1 MAQRSM
7 APGLRRRQL
16 HRVPAPHSP
25 VLVETLWIREGPG
38 AWVRGGTE
46 PAMGGGGG
54 TEPATAVRAAAGL
67 RCQHRCCGPTTQA
80 RRSASRRVG
89 RSWASPQ
96 RQPPH
101 TLPKGRHRCARA
113 PPLRLLVAEGQTEP
127 EWPTAARGRRQ
138 PEASHGGRLHRK
150 PCLCRAAGLG
160 CPPGVGTVAR
170 PRSWL
175 LPDLTPPG
183 QVPSP
188 APQPVSPLD
197 SGVQMQSG
205 RWVARC
211 SHAALHH
218 EESILTAHW
227 FPGA

>member
-1 MAQRSM
+1 MLRGPRGPAVDGSGSPEEAAPQGARST
-7 APGLRRRQL
+7 Q
-16 HRVPAPHSP
+16 
-25 VLVETLWIREGPG
+25 PG
-38 AWVRGGTE
+38 AHGDPLDPRGAGSLGE
-46 PAMGGGGG
+46 GGHGASHGGGGDG
-54 TEPATAVRAAAGL
+54 AGHSSAGRSRAPVPAQVLWPHDTGEKVSEPASREELGQPTAAA
-67 RCQHRCCGPTTQA
+67 
-80 RRSASRRVG
+80 
-89 RSWASPQ
+89 
-96 RQPPH
+96 PPH
-101 TLPKGRHRCARA
+101 PPKGPA

-175 LPDLTPPG
+175 LPDLPPPG

>member
-25 VLVETLWIREGPG
+25 VLMETLWIREGPG
-38 AWVRGGTE
+38 AWARGGTE
-46 PAMGGGGG
+46 PAMGRGRDGAGHSSAG
-54 TEPATAVRAAAGL
+54 RSRAPVPAQVLWPHDTGEKVSEPASQEELGQPTAAA
-67 RCQHRCCGPTTQA
+67 
-80 RRSASRRVG
+80 
-89 RSWASPQ
+89 
-96 RQPPH
+96 PPH
-101 TLPKGRHRCARA
+101 PPKGPA

-175 LPDLTPPG
+175 LPDLPPPG